1 MMKFT
6 LLIAGLMFS
15 VFSFADT
22 TLNEKNIL
30 GKYEMNGVV
39 DLKVTILPNNKV
51 EAIQVGIIFDTKCTG
66 KYTYDQTNNEMVA
79 DLDCEG
85 DSLHQKIEFANT
97 TIEDLKNG
105 TQVHVSLEYKSEN
118 YDLDFDIKKVL

>member
-1 MMKFT
+1 MIKFA

-15 VFSFADT
+15 TFSFAET

-66 KYTYDQTNNEMVA
+66 KYTYDQSNNEMVS

-97 TIEDLKNG
+97 TMEDLKNG
-105 TQVHVSLEYKSEN
+105 TQVHVSLVYKSEN

>member
-1 MMKFT
+1 MMKCT

-15 VFSFADT
+15 ALSFADT

-30 GKYEMNGVV
+30 GKYEMNGLV
-39 DLKVTILPNNKV
+39 DLKVTILPNHKV
-51 EAIQVGIIFDTKCTG
+51 EAIQVGIIYDTKCIG
-66 KYTYDQTNNEMVA
+66 NYTYDQTNKEMVA

-85 DSLHQKIEFANT
+85 DLLHQKIEFANT